1 MYRTGFAISIY
12 IYIYIWSREMICSNQ
27 KKESREM
34 IFLGEGDA
42 SAMIQM

>member
-1 MYRTGFAISIY
+1 
-12 IYIYIWSREMICSNQ
+12 MICSNQ
-27 KKESREM
+27 KKKKKESREM

>member
-1 MYRTGFAISIY
+1 
-12 IYIYIWSREMICSNQ
+12 MICSNQ
-27 KKESREM
+27 KKKKESREI